1 MAVATKKATETPVS
15 VRFGKGDHRLLALL
29 RARASAADRSLGGQI
44 MHYARLAAIAE
55 DNPDLPMAMI
65 HGVLEAQEE
74 FKAGLGEPYEWGVLE
89 HPAR

>member
-1 MAVATKKATETPVS
+1 MAVAAKRTTETPVS
-15 VRFGKGDHRLLALL
+15 VRFGKDALGLLKLL
-29 RARASAADRSLGGQI
+29 KARAAAADRSLGGQI

-55 DNPDLPMAMI
+55 DNPDLPMSMN

-74 FKAGLGEPYEWGVLE
+74 FKAGLGQPYEWGVLE